1 MLVINYFGGQFMN
14 IRIKGVNLI
23 ISFKVRRLI
32 NDKFVVKLDQLLP
45 QFNNELKTAYLH
57 LEKNKKYKNYIAK
70 FDMTLPGQKN
80 NFHAETTHQ
89 DLTSAITDLREAIEK
104 QIKKYK
110 HA

>member
-1 MLVINYFGGQFMN
+1 MN
-14 IRIKGVNLI
+14 IRIEGVNLI
-23 ISFKVRRLI
+23 ISLKIRRLI

-45 QFNNELKTAYLH
+45 QFNNELKTASLH
-57 LEKNKKYKNYIAK
+57 IEKNKKYKNYIAK

-80 NFHAETTHQ
+80 SFHAEVEHP
-89 DLTSAITDLREAIEK
+89 DLTSAITNLREAIEK

>member
-1 MLVINYFGGQFMN
+1 MN
-14 IRIKGVNLI
+14 IRIEGVNLI
-23 ISFKVRRLI
+23 ISLKVRRLI

-45 QFNNELKTAYLH
+45 QFNNELKTASLH
-57 LEKNKKYKNYIAK
+57 IEKNKKYKNYIAK

-80 NFHAETTHQ
+80 SFYAETKHK
-89 DLTSAITDLREAIEK
+89 DLISAITDLREAIEK